1 MAGYKE
7 TPRQKMIAMMYL
19 VLTAL
24 LALNVSKEILDAFL
38 VVNKSME
45 STNVSLTAKIIE
57 KYAQFENQFD
67 MNPNKVGPYWEH
79 AKNIETEAN
88 KLVSYLDYIKYKLV
102 EVSERKDSLE
112 IMNLNYV
119 DTVINGV
126 QKKVLILGS
135 VATKDKYD
143 ATTFYMM
150 RENKNG
156 EAYKLS
162 KKIDA
167 YRDTVL
173 SVMKFP
179 ANSNK
184 VGLITNPE
192 GQPHAYEDAGGQPQ
206 DWEQHNFY
214 HTILAADI
222 TIINKIIAEVRSAEF
237 NALNYLYVS
246 VSEKDFKFDNVA
258 ARVIPKSTYVFK
270 GQKYE
275 AEVLVAAYDS
285 KTQLDSKFLA
295 GATEWNEANAGRAQF
310 IAGEEGTIK
319 LEFQT
324 NTEGLQKYAG
334 IIEMRDPATD
344 EIVQYPYS
352 SSYYVAPPS
361 LTVAPLKM
369 NVFYIG
375 VDNPVSISAA
385 GLSKDQINPVID
397 MGVLKRA
404 ENDWIVRIDT
414 KTTGKNI
421 ATVSASAEI
430 DGERLSLGN
439 SEFRVKR
446 VPSPSAEI
454 AGMTDGSIDKNV
466 FLASAAII
474 PNMKDFEFDLYFI
487 VTSYTFATVMNGDW
501 VQKNVKGNLF
511 TDEVKNIIRNGK
523 RKQKYFFEK
532 IQAKGPDGS
541 IRSLNPINLELK

>member
-45 STNVSLTAKIIE
+45 STNESLAAKISE
-57 KYAQFENQFD
+57 KYAQFENQYT
-67 MNPNKVGPYWEH
+67 MNPNKVGPYWER
-79 AKNIETEAN
+79 AQNVRTEGQSLI
-88 KLVSYLDYIKYKLV
+88 KYLDYIKYKLV

-112 IMNLNYV
+112 IMNLYYD
-119 DTVINGV
+119 DTIINGV
-126 QKKVLILGS
+126 QKKVLNLRI
-135 VATKDKYD
+135 VPTKDKYD
-143 ATTFYMM
+143 ATTTYMM
-150 RENKNG
+150 RERENG
-156 EAYKLS
+156 EAYVLS
-162 KKIDA
+162 AKMKV

-173 SVMKFP
+173 SVMNLP
-179 ANSNK
+179 WNSTK
-184 VGLITNPE
+184 IGLITNME
-192 GQPHAYEDAGGQPQ
+192 GVTYRNADGASQT
-206 DWEQHNFY
+206 WEEHNFY

-222 TIINKIIAEVRSAEF
+222 TILNKIIAEVRSAEF
-237 NALNYLYVS
+237 NSLNYLYSS

-258 ARVIPKSTYVFK
+258 AKVIPKSTYVFK

-285 KTQLDSKFLA
+285 KTQINSKVLQ
-295 GATEWNEANAGRAQF
+295 GATELTDKNIGRAKTV
-310 IAGEEGTIK
+310 AGEDGTIT
-319 LEFQT
+319 LVFPT
-324 NTEGLQKYAG
+324 NAEGLQKFAG
-334 IIEMRDPATD
+334 VIEMRDPATD
-344 EIVQYPYS
+344 QIVRYDYS

-385 GLSKDQINPVID
+385 GLSKDQINPVIS
-397 MGVLKRA
+397 MGKLKKNGD
-404 ENDWIVRIDT
+404 EWIVRIDKKPKGVNT
-414 KTTGKNI
+414 

-430 DGERLSLGN
+430 DGERMSLGK

-454 AGMTDGSIDKNV
+454 AGLTDGQIDKNV
-466 FLASAAII
+466 LLANNAII
-474 PNMKDFEFDLYFI
+474 PDMKDFEFDLYFV
-487 VTSYTFATVMNGDW
+487 VTSYTFATIMNGDW
-501 VQKNVKGNLF
+501 VQKNVKGNMF
-511 TDEVKNIIRNGK
+511 SDEVKTIIRNGK
-523 RKQKYFFEK
+523 RKQKFFFEK
-532 IQAKGPDGS
+532 IQAKGPDGT

>member
-45 STNVSLTAKIIE
+45 STNESLAAKISE
-57 KYAQFENQFD
+57 KYAQFENQYT
-67 MNPNKVGPYWEH
+67 MNPNKVGPYWER
-79 AKNIETEAN
+79 AQNVRTEGQSLI
-88 KLVSYLDYIKYKLV
+88 KYLDYIKYKLV

-112 IMNLNYV
+112 IMNLYYD
-119 DTVINGV
+119 DTIINGV
-126 QKKVLILGS
+126 QKKVLNLRI
-135 VATKDKYD
+135 VPTKDKYD
-143 ATTFYMM
+143 ATTTYMM
-150 RENKNG
+150 RERENG
-156 EAYKLS
+156 EAYVLS
-162 KKIDA
+162 AKMKV

-173 SVMKFP
+173 SVMNLP
-179 ANSNK
+179 WNSTK
-184 VGLITNPE
+184 IGLITNME
-192 GQPHAYEDAGGQPQ
+192 GVTYRNADGASQT
-206 DWEQHNFY
+206 WEEHNFY
-214 HTILAADI
+214 RTILAADI

-237 NALNYLYVS
+237 NSLNYLYSS

-258 ARVIPKSTYVFK
+258 AKVIPKSTYVFK

-285 KTQLDSKFLA
+285 KTQINSKVLQ
-295 GATEWNEANAGRAQF
+295 GATELTDKNIGRAKTV
-310 IAGEEGTIK
+310 AGEDGTIT
-319 LEFQT
+319 LVFPT
-324 NTEGLQKYAG
+324 NAEGLQKFAG
-334 IIEMRDPATD
+334 VIEMRDPATD
-344 EIVQYPYS
+344 QIVRYDYS

-385 GLSKDQINPVID
+385 GLSKDQINPVIS
-397 MGVLKRA
+397 MGKLKKNGD
-404 ENDWIVRIDT
+404 EWIVRIDKKPKGVNT
-414 KTTGKNI
+414 
-421 ATVSASAEI
+421 ATVCASAEI
-430 DGERLSLGN
+430 DGERMSLGK

-454 AGMTDGSIDKNV
+454 AGLTDGQIDKNV
-466 FLASAAII
+466 LLANNAII
-474 PNMKDFEFDLYFI
+474 PDMKDFEFDLYFV
-487 VTSYTFATVMNGDW
+487 VTSYTFATIMNGDW
-501 VQKNVKGNLF
+501 VQKNVKGNMF
-511 TDEVKNIIRNGK
+511 SDEVKTIIRNGK
-523 RKQKYFFEK
+523 RKQKFFFEK
-532 IQAKGPDGS
+532 IQAKGPDGT

>member
-45 STNVSLTAKIIE
+45 STNESVTAKINE
-57 KYAQFENQFD
+57 KYAQFENQYTL
-67 MNPNKVGPYWEH
+67 NPNKVGPYWER
-79 AKNIETEAN
+79 ARNVKSEAVDLI
-88 KLVSYLDYIKYKLV
+88 KYLDYLKYKLV
-102 EVSERKDSLE
+102 EVSERKDSTE
-112 IMNLNYV
+112 IMNLYYI

-126 QKKVLILGS
+126 SKKVLDLRA
-135 VATKDKYD
+135 VPTKDKFD

-150 RENKNG
+150 RENQNG
-156 EAYKLS
+156 EAFTLS
-162 KKIDA
+162 KRMQT
-167 YRDTVL
+167 YRDTIL
-173 SVMKFP
+173 NIMGLP
-179 ANSNK
+179 ENSTK
-184 VGLITNPE
+184 VGLITNME
-192 GQPHAYEDAGGQPQ
+192 GVTYRNADGKTQT
-206 DWEQHNFY
+206 WEEHNFY

-237 NALNYLYVS
+237 NTLNYLYAS

-285 KTQLDSKFLA
+285 KTQLDSKYVA
-295 GATEWNEANAGRAQF
+295 GADKWKASDAARARTVE
-310 IAGEEGTIK
+310 GEEGTIK
-319 LEFQT
+319 LEFNT
-324 NTEGLQKYAG
+324 TTEGLQKYAG
-334 IIEMRDPATD
+334 VIEMRDPATD
-344 EIVQYPYS
+344 QIVQYEYN
-352 SSYYVAPPS
+352 SSYFVAPPS

-375 VDNPVSISAA
+375 VDNPISISAA
-385 GLSKDQINPVID
+385 GLPKDQIDPVINV
-397 MGVLKRA
+397 GKLKKDGD
-404 ENDWIVRIDT
+404 NWMVRID
-414 KTTGKNI
+414 KKPTGKSI
-421 ATVSASAEI
+421 AIVSATAEV
-430 DGERLSLGN
+430 DGERLSLGK

-446 VPSPSAEI
+446 VPSPNAEI
-454 AGMTDGSIDKNV
+454 AGMTDGAIDKNV

-474 PNMKDFEFDLYFI
+474 PSMKDFEFDLYFI
-487 VTSYTFATVMNGDW
+487 VTSYTFATVVNGDW
-501 VQKNVKGNLF
+501 VQKNIKGNLF
-511 TDEVKNIIRNGK
+511 TDEVKSIIRNGK

-532 IQAKGPDGS
+532 IQAKGPDGT